1 MTGSKAG
8 RANDQMYGFAGND
21 IMVGGAGDDAMNGG
35 AGNVLFVFEPGFGH
49 DQIFGFAAGQG
60 TEDDRLSMVG
70 LGFTSF
76 DDALARTTDAGAGA
90 VITVDAANTI
100 TLFGVTKASLA
111 AEDILL
117 A

>member
-1 MTGSKAG
+1 
-8 RANDQMYGFAGND
+8 MYGFDGND
-21 IMVGGAGDDAMNGG
+21 IVIGGAGDDAMNGG
-35 AGNVLFVFEPGFGH
+35 AGNDLFVFEPGFGH

-60 TEDDRLSMVG
+60 TEDRLSLVG

-76 DDALARTTDAGAGA
+76 DDVLARTTDAGAGA

-117 A
+117 V